1 VIDTEITAV
10 QEANARLIAA
20 APDLLAEVRALRS
33 ERDALKESMHRIVNE
48 TLRETIHERDAALAR
63 CEALE
68 KEAVERKLDNVSLI
82 DSMGR
87 NTDAYLGKIRPAF
100 SRIAELEKALA
111 GLANGIQILRVNYCG
126 SRCNGEGSPE
136 PHCAVCRGAQSAEDQ
151 ARQDLR
157 DQGESFALDRSRLL
171 AENTR
176 LLQTFKEIADDRDA
190 ALARCEALEKAL
202 RRFGSCDCWR
212 MEFQPK
218 DPDEVGHEPGC
229 ELGQALRTPT
239 PTEARTP

>member
-1 VIDTEITAV
+1 MVDLEKLSGHTPGPWSVWDGPSYVGGGRDLCIGAGEDWLANMAAPECRRPNIGPDGSHCALRHSHVDICVIDPEITAV

-20 APDLLAEVRALRS
+20 APELLAEVRALRS
-33 ERDALKESMHRIVNE
+33 ERDALKE
-48 TLRETIHERDAALAR
+48 
-63 CEALE
+63 
-68 KEAVERKLDNVSLI
+68 
-82 DSMGR
+82 
-87 NTDAYLGKIRPAF
+87 
-100 SRIAELEKALA
+100 
-111 GLANGIQILRVNYCG
+111 YCG

-190 ALARCEALEKAL
+190 ALARALAEERNRAIDDALRCEATTVGLWRLNIRAL
-202 RRFGSCDCWR
+202 
-212 MEFQPK
+212 K
-218 DPDEVGHEPGC
+218 THEG
-229 ELGQALRTPT
+229 EMDGA
-239 PTEARTP
+239 